1 MAAIIAV
8 KRSLLLLA
16 RTYFGATERTSSRV
30 FYLYMGWLH
39 FFIFIFTS
47 LFSSALFP
55 FVRPFF
61 FSPLERKKGVY
72 RSSSRGKECSIFLTA
87 KYRQSNFV
95 PIVSLLIDRRKPT
108 IRTIVTPD
116 NEALMK
122 QTLNARETFTILAN
136 LSLEYLSL
144 LVSSFLKNQ
153 FLRMQKTFNG
163 NTIPLPTYFCETDK
177 AIQIFWSFILT

>member
-122 QTLNARETFTILAN
+122 QTLNARETFTIYPSNIFHCL
-136 LSLEYLSL
+136 
-144 LVSSFLKNQ
+144 FRH
-153 FLRMQKTFNG
+153 FLRIN
-163 NTIPLPTYFCETDK
+163 FCECRKRSMGIRLDF
-177 AIQIFWSFILT
+177 QLIFAKRIKRYKFSEAPF